1 MVDGEHKCQCSFPS
15 HTSQSWCVTDRQLEE
30 LPTLKPKPSQSH
42 QLDMWH
48 AQDMMRCRELGST
61 KRERPQLGTSSEP
74 GSGVDWKTRG
84 LVQGKAVKKEECG
97 VWDCSFWVKWPP
109 LLLHPPPRN
118 DKRAAPPA
126 FPAPHTTR
134 LQSRLS
140 QTNAVTAA
148 AMAGTCTVSVI
159 PPPLTATYLS

>member
-1 MVDGEHKCQCSFPS
+1 MTGKPGVSFRGKLCKRKNAGCGTVPF
-15 HTSQSWCVTDRQLEE
+15 
-30 LPTLKPKPSQSH
+30 
-42 QLDMWH
+42 
-48 AQDMMRCRELGST
+48 GS
-61 KRERPQLGTSSEP
+61 
-74 GSGVDWKTRG
+74 SG
-84 LVQGKAVKKEECG
+84 
-97 VWDCSFWVKWPP
+97 PP
-109 LLLHPPPRN
+109 LLLHPHPRN

-159 PPPLTATYLS
+159 PPPLMATYLSRVGSKCNVIFIVHVASKLVTVLIWS